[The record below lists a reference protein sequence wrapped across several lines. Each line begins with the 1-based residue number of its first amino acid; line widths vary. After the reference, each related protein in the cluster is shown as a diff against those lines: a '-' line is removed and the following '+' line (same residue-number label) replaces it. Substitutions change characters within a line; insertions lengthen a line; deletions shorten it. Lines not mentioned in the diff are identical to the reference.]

1 MLLSLSWLREFVP
14 YTGSAAELG
23 RLLTMVGLER
33 DGLSRP
39 YEGLRPIVVGHVLEC
54 GRHPE
59 ADKLSVCRVDVGDET
74 LDIVCGAPNVAKG
87 QKVAVV
93 KVGVTLPSGLTVKK
107 AKLRGAPSNGMIC
120 SESELGL
127 SEDHDGIL
135 VLDEAAP
142 VGASLL
148 DVLGLDDEVLDISI
162 TPNRG
167 DCLSVLGLA
176 REVAAVTGLPLTLPK
191 LTLEERGP
199 DVSGEV
205 ALEVADPDL
214 CSLYH
219 GRVIEGAA
227 TRRSPAWLRYR
238 LNAVGVRAISNLVD
252 VTNYIL
258 MELGQPL
265 HAFDLDTV
273 RGGRIIV
280 RGAEPGE
287 TLVTLD
293 GQERS
298 LLASDITIRDTQRAI
313 GLGGVMGGLN
323 SEITEKSSRVFLEC
337 AVFNPTL
344 IRKTARRLALHS
356 EAAYRFE
363 RGVDQI
369 GATYALERAAA
380 MMAELS
386 GGSVRTGLIKTEPA
400 PWTSPR
406 IHLRKSR
413 GEALLG
419 ISLERTFYTT
429 TLTRLGCEV
438 RDADRGLRSG
448 EMASAEEWDVIPPS
462 YRRDLTREADLIE
475 EIARIYGVDRVP
487 PVLPVIT
494 HLLERA
500 GGPRPKH
507 EFLTRIKHWGR
518 GAGLHEAI
526 NYSFVSHKEL
536 DHLAGISGDGAGSG
550 NPNGSDGTGAG
561 QRPGQTGA
569 SNAAGTHSAGQCGC
583 QAGAGNGRISIMNP
597 LSDEMNVLRTHLAP
611 GLLNSLRNN
620 LAQGAGSVRLFEVA
634 STFTADPASET
645 TAREVP
651 HLGIILHG
659 TRFEQ
664 AWPQSADDLDY
675 LDLKGLVEHLFASL
689 TLPEASFGLD
699 AAGIA
704 GNASASG
711 TAGAAAD
718 AGGPAWLA
726 PCVRVAIGGRCVGWM
741 GRVKPDVADPYHA
754 KKPVWMAELDLDR
767 LFALHQASTIR
778 FAQLP
783 VFPPVRRDITF
794 IAAPGVTAGAII
806 EAVQGL
812 NLPLLSSVRLID
824 CFEPKEKDEKNLT
837 FRLTFRHADRTLKD
851 AEADK
856 QRESIAA
863 AVQAAL
869 PVRV

>member
-14 YTGSAAELG
+14 YEGAAAELG
-23 RLLTMVGLER
+23 RMLTMVGLEM

-39 YEGLRPIVVGHVLEC
+39 YEGLRPIVVGHVVEC

-59 ADKLSVCRVDVGDET
+59 ADKLSVCRVDVGDEV
-74 LDIVCGAPNVAKG
+74 LDIVCGAPNVAQG

-120 SESELGL
+120 SEFELGL
-127 SEDHDGIL
+127 SEEHDGIL
-135 VLDEAAP
+135 VLDGKAP

-176 REVAAVTGLPLTLPK
+176 REVAAVTGLPLKMPEPRLAESGT
-191 LTLEERGP
+191 
-199 DVSGEV
+199 DVSKEIG
-205 ALEVADPDL
+205 LEVADPDL

-227 TRRSPAWLRYR
+227 TRRSPDWLRYR
-238 LNAVGVRAISNLVD
+238 LNAIGVRSISNLVD

-280 RGAEPGE
+280 RGAEAGE

-293 GQERS
+293 GQERR
-298 LLASDITIRDTQRAI
+298 LLPSDITIRDAERSI

-337 AVFNPTL
+337 AVFNPIL
-344 IRKTARRLALHS
+344 IRKTARRLSLHS

-363 RGVDQI
+363 RGVDQT
-369 GATYALERAAA
+369 GATYALERAAS

-386 GGSVRTGLIKTEPA
+386 GGAVRKGLLKTEPA
-400 PWTSPR
+400 PWKSPTV
-406 IHLRKSR
+406 HLRRSR
-413 GEALLG
+413 AEALLG
-419 ISLERTFYTT
+419 ISLERKFYVD
-429 TLTRLGCEV
+429 TLTRLGCQV

-448 EMASAEEWDVIPPS
+448 EMCSAEEWDVVPPS
-462 YRRDLTREADLIE
+462 HRRDLTREADLIE
-475 EIARIYGVDRVP
+475 EVIRIYGVDRVP
-487 PVLPVIT
+487 PTLPVIT
-494 HLLERA
+494 RLLERA
-500 GGPRPKH
+500 GEPEPRH
-507 EFLTRIKHWGR
+507 EFLGRVKHWGR
-518 GAGLHEAI
+518 GAGLHEAV

-536 DHLAGISGDGAGSG
+536 DLLD
-550 NPNGSDGTGAG
+550 
-561 QRPGQTGA
+561 
-569 SNAAGTHSAGQCGC
+569 
-583 QAGAGNGRISIMNP
+583 GAGNGRASARISIMNP
-597 LSDEMNVLRTHLAP
+597 LSDDMNALRTDLAP

-620 LAQGAGSVRLFEVA
+620 LAQGAGSVRLFEA
-634 STFTADPASET
+634 AAAFTADAASET
-645 TAREVP
+645 TAREAP
-651 HLGIILHG
+651 RLGIILHG
-659 TRFEQ
+659 ARFDQ
-664 AWPQSADDLDY
+664 PWPHPAEDLDY
-675 LDLKGLVEHLFASL
+675 LDLKGLVEHLFVSFS
-689 TLPEASFGLD
+689 LPE
-699 AAGIA
+699 
-704 GNASASG
+704 G
-711 TAGAAAD
+711 TFSLADGGAA
-718 AGGPAWLA
+718 PAWLA
-726 PCVRVAIGGRCVGWM
+726 PCVRVDVNGESVGWL
-741 GRVKPDVADPYHA
+741 GKVKPDVADPYHA
-754 KKPVWMAELDLDR
+754 KKAVWMAELDLDR
-767 LFALHQASTIR
+767 LFVLHQAARVR
-778 FAQLP
+778 FAGLP

-794 IAAPGVTAGAII
+794 IAGAGVSAGAII
-806 EAVQGL
+806 DAIRDL
-812 NLPLLSSVRLID
+812 RSPLLSSVSLID
-824 CFEPKEKDEKNLT
+824 CFDPEEREERNLT

-856 QRESIAA
+856 QREAIAA
-863 AVQAAL
+863 ALQKAL